1 MTKLSENFSLS
12 EFTSSQ
18 TASRRGLDNTP
29 PPDVVRA
36 LTALCEN
43 VLEPVRKHFGVVK
56 VSSGYRSPAVNRA
69 VGGSKTSQHVF
80 GQAADIEV
88 PGVAN
93 GDVARWIARNVDFD
107 QLILEF
113 YTPGQPNSGWVHVS
127 WRPSDRRKQTLTAK
141 RGLMGKTQYLPG
153 IPT

>member
-1 MTKLSENFSLS
+1 MKLSEHFSLS

-36 LTALCEN
+36 LTDLCVN

-141 RGLMGKTQYLPG
+141 RGFMGKTQYLPG